1 MITMCNG
8 DLGMY
13 RVMPW
18 AYPTIPG
25 QSSGGTTVDPTP
37 EPSYPYDMSKI
48 TASFAGSAS
57 NISHQGFSGGKRF
70 CCIWFIQIAG
80 LKEIDTTEV
89 NSLKIIFTENTLAT
103 NPNSFSYGGVTYTH
117 DMSMNDTE
125 LAIPVSSSTDVRTYT
140 TQCGFTPLLSSFPYT
155 DPDVTVT
162 RTGSLKLK
170 IVAYNSSGDV
180 IQESG
185 EVVVS

>member
-1 MITMCNG
+1 MCNG

-25 QSSGGTTVDPTP
+25 QSSGGATVDPTP
-37 EPSYPYDMSKI
+37 EPSYPYDMSEI
-48 TASFAGSAS
+48 TASFSSDRATVSY
-57 NISHQGFSGGKRF
+57 QGFSGGKRY
-70 CCIWFIQIAG
+70 CCNWMIKIAG
-80 LKEIDTTEV
+80 LKEVDTTEV
-89 NSLKIIFTENTLAT
+89 NSLKIIFTENTIAPS
-103 NPNSFSYGGVTYTH
+103 PNSFSYGGVTYTF
-117 DMSMNDTE
+117 DSSMNESE
-125 LAIPVSSSTDVRTYT
+125 LAIPVSSSSEVRSYFLNY
-140 TQCGFTPLLSSFPYT
+140 GFTPLLSSFPSEN
-155 DPDVTVT
+155 PGVIVN

-170 IVAYNSSGDV
+170 IVAYNSNGDV